1 MFTAGER
8 VRGPEGLPGRIMT
21 PTVGAVW
28 ESFDDDSPGIVQVY
42 TVVLDSGEV
51 RRYTDS
57 ALSYVGTTG
66 ETE

>member
-1 MFTAGER
+1 
-8 VRGPEGLPGRIMT
+8 MT